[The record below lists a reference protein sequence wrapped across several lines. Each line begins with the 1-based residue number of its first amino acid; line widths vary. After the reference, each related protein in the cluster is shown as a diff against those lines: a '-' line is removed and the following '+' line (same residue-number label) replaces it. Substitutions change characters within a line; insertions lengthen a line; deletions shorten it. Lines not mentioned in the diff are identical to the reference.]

1 MSYIK
6 RCQKRDNVVAMK
18 CNHKRSYSEAL
29 NKKWEQQKKE
39 YDEWFNSL
47 SKEEQEAELKRKE
60 QSLKDT
66 FNLLSIHHALDI
78 NKYY

>member
-1 MSYIK
+1 
-6 RCQKRDNVVAMK
+6 MK
-18 CNHKRSYSEAL
+18 CNYKRLYSEVF

-47 SKEEQEAELKRKE
+47 SKEEQETELKRKE

-66 FNLLSIHHALDI
+66 FNLLSIYHELDI

>member
-1 MSYIK
+1 
-6 RCQKRDNVVAMK
+6 MK
-18 CNHKRSYSEAL
+18 CNYKRSYSEAL

-47 SKEEQEAELKRKE
+47 SKEEQETELKRKE

-66 FNLLSIHHALDI
+66 FNLLSIYHTLDI

>member
-1 MSYIK
+1 M
-6 RCQKRDNVVAMK
+6 N
-18 CNHKRSYSEAL
+18 CNYKRSYSEAL

-47 SKEEQEAELKRKE
+47 SEEEQKAELKRKE

-66 FNLLSIHHALDI
+66 FNLLSICHTLNI

>member
-1 MSYIK
+1 
-6 RCQKRDNVVAMK
+6 MK
-18 CNHKRSYSEAL
+18 CNYKRSYDEAR

-47 SKEEQEAELKRKE
+47 SEEEQETELKRKE

-66 FNLLSIHHALDI
+66 FNLLSIYHELDI

>member
-1 MSYIK
+1 
-6 RCQKRDNVVAMK
+6 MK
-18 CNHKRSYSEAL
+18 CNYKTSYSEAL

-47 SKEEQEAELKRKE
+47 SKEEQQKVKQESKE
-60 QSLKDT
+60 SVDLL
-66 FNLLSIHHALDI
+66 FNFPY

>member
-1 MSYIK
+1 MIIYKKIIK
-6 RCQKRDNVVAMK
+6 MK
-18 CNHKRSYSEAL
+18 CNYKRSYSEAL

-47 SKEEQEAELKRKE
+47 SKEEQETELKRKE
-60 QSLKDT
+60 QNLKDT
-66 FNLLSIHHALDI
+66 FNLLSIYHTLDI

>member
-1 MSYIK
+1 
-6 RCQKRDNVVAMK
+6 MK
-18 CNHKRSYSEAL
+18 CNYKRSYSEAL

-39 YDEWFNSL
+39 YDEWFNNL
-47 SKEEQEAELKRKE
+47 SKEEQETELKRKE

-66 FNLLSIHHALDI
+66 FNLLSIYHVLDI

>member
-1 MSYIK
+1 
-6 RCQKRDNVVAMK
+6 MK
-18 CNHKRSYSEAL
+18 CNYKRSYSEAL
-29 NKKWEQQKKE
+29 KKKWEQQKKE

-47 SKEEQEAELKRKE
+47 SKEEQETELKRKE

-66 FNLLSIHHALDI
+66 FNLLSIYHELDI

>member
-1 MSYIK
+1 
-6 RCQKRDNVVAMK
+6 MK
-18 CNHKRSYSEAL
+18 CNYKRSYSEAL

-47 SKEEQEAELKRKE
+47 SKEEQETELKRKE
-60 QSLKDT
+60 QNLKDT
-66 FNLLSIHHALDI
+66 FNLLSIYHVLDI

>member
-1 MSYIK
+1 MKHLQNMLNMEMLYK
-6 RCQKRDNVVAMK
+6 RGTYMK
-18 CNHKRSYSEAL
+18 CNYKRSYDEAL

-47 SKEEQEAELKRKE
+47 SEAEQQKVKQESKE
-60 QSLKDT
+60 SVDLL
-66 FNLLSIHHALDI
+66 FNFPY

>member
-1 MSYIK
+1 
-6 RCQKRDNVVAMK
+6 MK
-18 CNHKRSYSEAL
+18 CNYKRSYGDAL

-47 SKEEQEAELKRKE
+47 SKEEQETELKRKE
-60 QSLKDT
+60 QNLKDT
-66 FNLLSIHHALDI
+66 FNLLSIYHELDI

>member
-1 MSYIK
+1 
-6 RCQKRDNVVAMK
+6 MK
-18 CNHKRSYSEAL
+18 CNYKKSYSEAL

-47 SKEEQEAELKRKE
+47 SKEEQETELKRKE

-66 FNLLSIHHALDI
+66 FNLLSIYHVLDI

>member
-1 MSYIK
+1 
-6 RCQKRDNVVAMK
+6 MK
-18 CNHKRSYSEAL
+18 CNYKRSYSEAL

-47 SKEEQEAELKRKE
+47 SKEVQETELKRKE

-66 FNLLSIHHALDI
+66 FNLLSIYHTLDI

>member
-1 MSYIK
+1 MLKMDILHKENTY
-6 RCQKRDNVVAMK
+6 MK
-18 CNHKRSYSEAL
+18 CNYKRSYSEAL

-47 SKEEQEAELKRKE
+47 SKEEQETELKRKE

-66 FNLLSIHHALDI
+66 FNLLSIYHTLDI

>member
-1 MSYIK
+1 
-6 RCQKRDNVVAMK
+6 MK
-18 CNHKRSYSEAL
+18 CNYKRSYSEAR

-47 SKEEQEAELKRKE
+47 SKEERETELKRKE

-66 FNLLSIHHALDI
+66 FNLLSIYHELDI

>member
-1 MSYIK
+1 
-6 RCQKRDNVVAMK
+6 MK
-18 CNHKRSYSEAL
+18 CNYKRSYSGAL

-47 SKEEQEAELKRKE
+47 SKEEQETELKRKE

-66 FNLLSIHHALDI
+66 FNLLSIYHALDI

>member
-1 MSYIK
+1 
-6 RCQKRDNVVAMK
+6 MK
-18 CNHKRSYSEAL
+18 CNYKRSYSEAL

-47 SKEEQEAELKRKE
+47 SEEEQKTELKRKE
-60 QSLKDT
+60 QNLKDT
-66 FNLLSIHHALDI
+66 FNLLSIYHELDI

>member
-1 MSYIK
+1 
-6 RCQKRDNVVAMK
+6 MK
-18 CNHKRSYSEAL
+18 CNYKRSYSEAR

-47 SKEEQEAELKRKE
+47 SKDEQETELKRKE
-60 QSLKDT
+60 QNLKDT
-66 FNLLSIHHALDI
+66 FNLLSIYHTLDI

>member
-1 MSYIK
+1 
-6 RCQKRDNVVAMK
+6 MK
-18 CNHKRSYSEAL
+18 CNYKRSYSEAL

-47 SKEEQEAELKRKE
+47 LKEEQETELKRKE

-66 FNLLSIHHALDI
+66 FNLLSIYHTLDI

>member
-1 MSYIK
+1 
-6 RCQKRDNVVAMK
+6 MK
-18 CNHKRSYSEAL
+18 CNYKRAYSEAL

-47 SKEEQEAELKRKE
+47 SKEEQETELKRKE

-66 FNLLSIHHALDI
+66 FNLLSIYHELDI

>member
-1 MSYIK
+1 M
-6 RCQKRDNVVAMK
+6 N
-18 CNHKRSYSEAL
+18 CNYKRSYSEAL

-47 SKEEQEAELKRKE
+47 SEEEQQKVKQESKE
-60 QSLKDT
+60 SVDLL
-66 FNLLSIHHALDI
+66 FNFPY

>member
-1 MSYIK
+1 
-6 RCQKRDNVVAMK
+6 MK
-18 CNHKRSYSEAL
+18 CNYKKSYSEAL

-47 SKEEQEAELKRKE
+47 SEEEQQKVKQESKE
-60 QSLKDT
+60 SVDLL
-66 FNLLSIHHALDI
+66 FNFPY

>member
-1 MSYIK
+1 
-6 RCQKRDNVVAMK
+6 MK
-18 CNHKRSYSEAL
+18 CNYKRSYSEAL

-47 SKEEQEAELKRKE
+47 SKEEQETELKRKE

-66 FNLLSIHHALDI
+66 FNLLSIYHELDI

>member
-1 MSYIK
+1 
-6 RCQKRDNVVAMK
+6 MK
-18 CNHKRSYSEAL
+18 CNYKRSYDEAL

-47 SKEEQEAELKRKE
+47 SKEEQETELKRKE

-66 FNLLSIHHALDI
+66 FNLLSIYHELDI

>member
-1 MSYIK
+1 
-6 RCQKRDNVVAMK
+6 MK
-18 CNHKRSYSEAL
+18 CNYKRSYSEAL

-47 SKEEQEAELKRKE
+47 SEAEQQKVKQESKE
-60 QSLKDT
+60 SVDLL
-66 FNLLSIHHALDI
+66 FNFPY

>member
-1 MSYIK
+1 
-6 RCQKRDNVVAMK
+6 MK
-18 CNHKRSYSEAL
+18 CNYKRSYSEAL

-47 SKEEQEAELKRKE
+47 SKEEQETELKRKE
-60 QSLKDT
+60 QNLKDT
-66 FNLLSIHHALDI
+66 FNLLSIYHELDI

>member
-1 MSYIK
+1 
-6 RCQKRDNVVAMK
+6 MK
-18 CNHKRSYSEAL
+18 CNYKRSYDEAR

-47 SKEEQEAELKRKE
+47 SKEEQETELKRKE

-66 FNLLSIHHALDI
+66 FNLLSIYHVLDI

>member
-1 MSYIK
+1 
-6 RCQKRDNVVAMK
+6 MK
-18 CNHKRSYSEAL
+18 CNYKRSYDEAL

-47 SKEEQEAELKRKE
+47 SKEEQQKIKYESKE
-60 QSLKDT
+60 SVDLL
-66 FNLLSIHHALDI
+66 FNFPY

>member
-1 MSYIK
+1 
-6 RCQKRDNVVAMK
+6 MK
-18 CNHKRSYSEAL
+18 CNYKRSYGEAL

-47 SKEEQEAELKRKE
+47 SKEEQETELKRKE
-60 QSLKDT
+60 QNLKDT
-66 FNLLSIHHALDI
+66 FNLLSIYHELDI

>member
-1 MSYIK
+1 
-6 RCQKRDNVVAMK
+6 MK
-18 CNHKRSYSEAL
+18 CNYKRSYSEAL

-47 SKEEQEAELKRKE
+47 SKEEQETELKRKE

-66 FNLLSIHHALDI
+66 FNLLSIYHALDI